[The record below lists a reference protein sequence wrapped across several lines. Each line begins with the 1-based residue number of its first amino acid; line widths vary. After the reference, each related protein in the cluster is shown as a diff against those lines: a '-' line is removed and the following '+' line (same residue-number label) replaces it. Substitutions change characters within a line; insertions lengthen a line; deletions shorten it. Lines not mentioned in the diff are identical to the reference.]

1 MEHCIATAV
10 VLAELGLSDEII
22 AAGLLHD
29 VLSDTRMTSC
39 QIEEYMPSSVVAL
52 VEKVTRL
59 SEISQLYRDNTH
71 TLEAEKLLDMLTTMS
86 DVGALLIKLADRLHN
101 MRTVNALPR
110 CKQVRMASETQE
122 VFAVLA
128 NRLGAWSLKSEL
140 EDLAFKTLNP
150 EEYAEVAAAIAA
162 HAPGNGAA
170 LTHHIQVVSEAL
182 RAAGLEVVD
191 VSGRVKNVWGLWKK
205 LKDGG
210 RVEEVYDVQALR
222 VVVPHKHDCYAALRV
237 VESKW
242 AAMPGR
248 FKDYIR
254 NRKANGY
261 QSLHTTVRDGS
272 GRSLE
277 VQIRTP
283 KMHYIA
289 EYGFAAHWR
298 YKEKLGREDLWLD
311 RLVQWKKWVATSKLG
326 ILDRKLRP
334 SGSPGKDVALVELA
348 AALGL
353 DSGEK
358 QQQQQ
363 EQEASRELVTA
374 GSMGPAAVSA
384 FAAVSPFSRVNSSSF
399 SSTRSSSDGGLTARE
414 LQQQARAAASAER
427 FVQRFGLRP
436 VDDADLQ
443 LRDST
448 ILVNGPRGV
457 RMVDV
462 AAGSTLWE
470 LFRSG
475 VVPDGELR
483 GCGVQLNGELVV
495 GRERW
500 QKLLQAGDHI
510 ELVELGRASRE
521 GWGPAEP
528 ALYGPQLAAASA
540 NAPSQPLALH

>member
-1 MEHCIATAV
+1 
-10 VLAELGLSDEII
+10 
-22 AAGLLHD
+22 
-29 VLSDTRMTSC
+29 
-39 QIEEYMPSSVVAL
+39 
-52 VEKVTRL
+52 
-59 SEISQLYRDNTH
+59 
-71 TLEAEKLLDMLTTMS
+71 
-86 DVGALLIKLADRLHN
+86 
-101 MRTVNALPR
+101 
-110 CKQVRMASETQE
+110 MASETQE

-140 EDLAFKTLNP
+140 EDLSFKTLNP
-150 EEYAEVAAAIAA
+150 EEYAGVAAAIAA
-162 HAPGNGAA
+162 HSPGNGAA
-170 LTHHIQVVSEAL
+170 LSHHIEAVSEAL

-191 VSGRVKNVWGLWKK
+191 VSGRVKNVYGIWKK
-205 LKDGG
+205 LKEGG

-261 QSLHTTVRDGS
+261 QSLHTTVRDAS

-298 YKEKLGREDLWLD
+298 YKEKLDREDLWLD

-334 SGSPGKDVALVELA
+334 SGSPGRDVALVELA
-348 AALGL
+348 AVLGL
-353 DSGEK
+353 DTDEK
-358 QQQQQ
+358 PPPPQQQQQQ
-363 EQEASRELVTA
+363 EALSGLVAARSLRSVSVASE
-374 GSMGPAAVSA
+374 PC
-384 FAAVSPFSRVNSSSF
+384 VSPFSRVCSTTSSV
-399 SSTRSSSDGGLTARE
+399 RSSSDGGLTARE

-427 FVQRFGLRP
+427 FVQRYGLQP

-448 ILVNGPRGV
+448 VLVNGPRGV

-462 AAGSTLWE
+462 AAGSTLWQ

-475 VVPDGELR
+475 VLPDGELR

-500 QKLLQAGDHI
+500 QRVLQAGDHV
-510 ELVELGRASRE
+510 ELVELERSSRE
-521 GWGPAEP
+521 GWSPAEP
-528 ALYGPQLAAASA
+528 YLARAPSTGLGEEGYGGLGGGLLVSGPRGQSIDLEKELTRAAFGEVAIAAAA
-540 NAPSQPLALH
+540 VVG